1 MFSGVNRII
10 ARMGDFKSRLCSSLK
25 AFWQGI
31 RHPAPQG
38 RIDVNYLL
46 KWLLLGAIIG
56 VGAGLAAI
64 AFHRAIELVT
74 TWTLGDLAG
83 FKPPQPLGEGQDIIS
98 TIARR
103 WAIPLITALGG
114 LLAGF
119 VVYKLA
125 PEAEGHGTD
134 TAIDAY
140 HNKNGNIR
148 WRIPYVKFVAS
159 TITIGTGGSAGP
171 EGPASQMGA
180 GFGSFIAQIMHLSVE
195 DRRIAVAAGMG
206 AGIAAIF
213 KAPLGGG
220 ILAAEILYLQGMESE
235 VLIPAFISCM
245 IAYVVYASVQG
256 FTPIFGT
263 GLNISFTDPVSLV
276 YYAILGI
283 ACGLIGILCT
293 RTFSFVKDIFH
304 KWRFPLILKPAIGGL
319 LTGLIALWLP
329 QVLGVGYGWT
339 QLAMTPSTIGI
350 GLALLAVLVFA
361 KIIATAFTVES
372 GGSGGV
378 FAPGIVIGGLLGA
391 VLWGLLRNVPHM
403 PSLASFVIVGMMA
416 FLGAVGH
423 VPLAVMVMIAE
434 ITGSYQL
441 LAPAMI
447 AVGLAYVIIGNNTMY
462 HSQVLSP
469 AESPAHRDK
478 YSYPLLNRMQV
489 KEAMRTKVLTLSP
502 DATIADAAGL
512 MQINGVKGIPVIDTN
527 SNLVGIIANIDVMK
541 VPQEKWP
548 LTRVKEIMSTDLAVI
563 RADDRLDYAMNYMRQ
578 RNIGHLPVVEDK
590 DPKKLIGIITT
601 SDIVAAYM
609 DSQKSF
615 KPQNNE
621 YNK

>member
-1 MFSGVNRII
+1 MVKQIRAQERRWVANL
-10 ARMGDFKSRLCSSLK
+10 KS
-25 AFWQGI
+25 FWHNLS
-31 RHPAPQG
+31 HPAPEG

-46 KWLLLGAIIG
+46 KWLLFGAVIG

-64 AFHRAIELVT
+64 AFHRCIELVT
-74 TWTLGDLAG
+74 GWTLGDIAG
-83 FKPPQPLGEGQDIIS
+83 FKPPQPLGEGQAIIS
-98 TIARR
+98 AITHR
-103 WAIPLITALGG
+103 WGIPIITALGG

-180 GFGSFIAQIMHLSVE
+180 GFGSFIAQIARLSIE

-235 VLIPAFISCM
+235 VLIPAFISSM

-263 GLNISFTDPVSLV
+263 GLNISFNDPISLV
-276 YYAILGI
+276 YYGVLGI
-283 ACGLIGILCT
+283 GCGLLGILTT
-293 RTFSFVKDIFH
+293 RTFTFVKDIFH
-304 KWRFPLILKPAIGGL
+304 KWRFPSILKPAIGGL
-319 LTGLIALWLP
+319 LTGIIALWLP
-329 QVLGVGYGWT
+329 QVLGIGYGWT
-339 QLAMTPSTIGI
+339 QLAMTPGAIGI

-361 KIIATAFTVES
+361 KILATSLTVES

-391 VLWGLLRNVPHM
+391 VLWGLMRNIPGM

-447 AVGLAYVIIGNNTMY
+447 AVGLAYVIIGRNTMY
-462 HSQVLSP
+462 KSQVLSP
-469 AESPAHRDK
+469 AESPAHRDR

-489 KEAMRTKVLTLSP
+489 KEAMKAEVLTLSP
-502 DATIADAAGL
+502 ESMVSEAAR
-512 MQINGVKGIPVIDTN
+512 MMKAKDIKGIPIIDN
-527 SNLVGIIANIDVMK
+527 AGNLTGIVANIDIMK
-541 VPQEKWP
+541 TPREQWP
-548 LTRVKEIMSTDLAVI
+548 LT
-563 RADDRLDYAMNYMRQ
+563 
-578 RNIGHLPVVEDK
+578 
-590 DPKKLIGIITT
+590 
-601 SDIVAAYM
+601 
-609 DSQKSF
+609 
-615 KPQNNE
+615 
-621 YNK
+621 

>member
-1 MFSGVNRII
+1 MVKQIRDRERKWVSGL
-10 ARMGDFKSRLCSSLK
+10 KS
-25 AFWQGI
+25 FWHNLV
-31 RHPAPQG
+31 HPTPEG

-46 KWLLLGAIIG
+46 KWLLFGMIIG

-98 TIARR
+98 TITHW
-103 WAIPLITALGG
+103 WAIPVITTLGG

-180 GFGSFIAQIMHLSVE
+180 GFGSFIAQIIHLSVE

-235 VLIPAFISCM
+235 VLIPAFIASM

-263 GLNISFTDPVSLV
+263 GLNISFNDPISLV
-276 YYAILGI
+276 YYGILGI

-293 RTFSFVKDIFH
+293 RTFTFVKDIFH
-304 KWRFPLILKPAIGGL
+304 RWSIPRILKPAIGGL

-329 QVLGVGYGWT
+329 QVLGIGYGWA
-339 QLAMTPSTIGI
+339 QLAMTPDAIGI
-350 GLALLAVLVFA
+350 ALALLAVLVFA

-478 YSYPLLNRMQV
+478 YAYPLLNRMQV

-512 MQINGVKGIPVIDTN
+512 MQINGIKGIPIIDN
-527 SNLVGIIANIDVMK
+527 ASNLAGIIANIDVMK
-541 VPQEKWP
+541 IPHDNWRG
-548 LTRVKEIMSTDLAVI
+548 TRVKDVMSTELAII
-563 RADDRLDYAMNYMRQ
+563 RAGDKVDYALNYMRR
-578 RNIGHLPVVEDK
+578 RNIGRLPVVEDNN
-590 DPKKLIGIITT
+590 PKKLIGIITT

-609 DSQKSF
+609 DLQQSF
-615 KPQNNE
+615 KP
-621 YNK
+621 

>member
-1 MFSGVNRII
+1 MKQIRDRERIWVSGL
-10 ARMGDFKSRLCSSLK
+10 KS
-25 AFWQGI
+25 FWHNLS
-31 RHPAPQG
+31 HPAPEG

-46 KWLLLGAIIG
+46 KWLVLGAIIG

-64 AFHRAIELVT
+64 AFHRCIELVT
-74 TWTLGDLAG
+74 GWTLGNIAG

-98 TIARR
+98 AITHR
-103 WAIPLITALGG
+103 WAIPLITAVGG

-134 TAIDAY
+134 SAIDAY

-180 GFGSFIAQIMHLSVE
+180 GFGSFIAQIARLSVE

-235 VLIPAFISCM
+235 VLIPAFISSM

-263 GLNISFTDPVSLV
+263 GLNISFSDPISLV
-276 YYAILGI
+276 YYAVLGI
-283 ACGLIGILCT
+283 GCGLLGILTT
-293 RTFSFVKDIFH
+293 RTFTFVKDIFH
-304 KWRFPLILKPAIGGL
+304 KWRFPRILKPAVGGL
-319 LTGLIALWLP
+319 LTGIIALWLP

-339 QLAMTPSTIGI
+339 QLAMTPGAIGI

-361 KIIATAFTVES
+361 KILATSLTVES

-391 VLWGLLRNVPHM
+391 VLWGLMRNIPHM

-462 HSQVLSP
+462 KSQVLSP
-469 AESPAHRDK
+469 AESPAHRSK
-478 YSYPLLNRMQV
+478 YAYPLLNRMLV

-502 DATIADAAGL
+502 EATVADAAGM
-512 MQINGVKGIPVIDTN
+512 MQINGIKGIPVIDNTG
-527 SNLVGIIANIDVMK
+527 NLTGIIANIDIMK
-541 VPQEKWP
+541 TPREQWP
-548 LTRVKEIMSTDLAVI
+548 LTRVKDIMSTDLAVI
-563 RADDRLDYAMNYMRQ
+563 HAEDPLDYAMNYMRQ
-578 RNIGHLPVVEDK
+578 RNIGRLPVVEDK
-590 DPKKLIGIITT
+590 NPKKLVGIITT

-609 DSQKSF
+609 DSQSSN
-615 KPQNNE
+615 KPAQNNQI
-621 YNK
+621 NRDLGVSN

>member
-1 MFSGVNRII
+1 MAKQIRDRKRRIN
-10 ARMGDFKSRLCSSLK
+10 LSLNSLWHI
-25 AFWQGI
+25 F
-31 RHPAPQG
+31 RHPTLQEH
-38 RIDVNYLL
+38 IDVNYLT

-56 VGAGLAAI
+56 VGAGLSAI
-64 AFHRAIELVT
+64 VFHRAIEFVT
-74 TWTLGDLAG
+74 QWTLGKAAG
-83 FKPPQPLGEGQDIIS
+83 FYPPQPLGEGQAVIS
-98 TIARR
+98 TISHL
-103 WAIPLITALGG
+103 WVIPVITTLGG
-114 LLAGF
+114 LLAGI

-134 TAIDAY
+134 TAIDSF
-140 HNKNGNIR
+140 HNKNGLIR
-148 WRIPYVKFVAS
+148 WRIPYVKFLAS

-180 GFGSFIAQIMHLSVE
+180 GFGSFVAQILHLSVE

-213 KAPLGGG
+213 KAPLGGA

-235 VLIPAFISCM
+235 VLIPAFISSM
-245 IAYVVYASVQG
+245 IAYVIYAGVQG

-263 GLNISFTDPVSLV
+263 GLYIAFNDGMSLL

-293 RTFSFVKDIFH
+293 RTFTFVKDIFH
-304 KWRFPLILKPAIGGL
+304 KMHIPRILKPALGGL
-319 LTGLIALWLP
+319 LTGIIALWLP

-339 QLAMTPSTIGI
+339 QLAMTPDAINI
-350 GLALLAVLVFA
+350 GLVLLAVLVLA
-361 KIIATAFTVES
+361 KIVATAFTVES

-391 VLWGLLRNVPHM
+391 VLWGVMRNVPHM

-416 FLGAVGH
+416 FLGSVGH

-447 AVGLAYVIIGNNTMY
+447 AVGLAYVIIGKNTMY
-462 HSQVLSP
+462 KSQVLSP

-478 YSYPLLNRMQV
+478 YAYPLLNRMLV
-489 KEAMRTKVLTLSP
+489 KEAMKWPVTTLSP
-502 DATIADAAGL
+502 EATITEAANL
-512 MQINGVKGIPVIDTN
+512 MQARGIKGVPIINTRG
-527 SNLVGIIANIDVMK
+527 NLAGIIANIDVVK
-541 VPQEKWP
+541 IRHNKWQSTRIQE
-548 LTRVKEIMSTDLAVI
+548 VMSTDLAI
-563 RADDRLDYAMNYMRQ
+563 IHAEDRLDYALNLMRQ
-578 RNIGHLPVVEDK
+578 RNIGRLPVVEENN
-590 DPKKLIGIITT
+590 PHKLIGIITS
-601 SDIVAAYM
+601 SDIVGKYM
-609 DSQKSF
+609 ETQSSMLSTDETSNSAK
-615 KPQNNE
+615 
-621 YNK
+621 

>member
-304 KWRFPLILKPAIGGL
+304 KWRFP
-319 LTGLIALWLP
+319 
-329 QVLGVGYGWT
+329 
-339 QLAMTPSTIGI
+339 
-350 GLALLAVLVFA
+350 
-361 KIIATAFTVES
+361 
-372 GGSGGV
+372 
-378 FAPGIVIGGLLGA
+378 
-391 VLWGLLRNVPHM
+391 
-403 PSLASFVIVGMMA
+403 SF
-416 FLGAVGH
+416 
-423 VPLAVMVMIAE
+423 
-434 ITGSYQL
+434 
-441 LAPAMI
+441 
-447 AVGLAYVIIGNNTMY
+447 
-462 HSQVLSP
+462 
-469 AESPAHRDK
+469 
-478 YSYPLLNRMQV
+478 
-489 KEAMRTKVLTLSP
+489 
-502 DATIADAAGL
+502 
-512 MQINGVKGIPVIDTN
+512 
-527 SNLVGIIANIDVMK
+527 
-541 VPQEKWP
+541 
-548 LTRVKEIMSTDLAVI
+548 
-563 RADDRLDYAMNYMRQ
+563 
-578 RNIGHLPVVEDK
+578 
-590 DPKKLIGIITT
+590 
-601 SDIVAAYM
+601 
-609 DSQKSF
+609 
-615 KPQNNE
+615 
-621 YNK
+621 

>member
-1 MFSGVNRII
+1 MVKSIRNR
-10 ARMGDFKSRLCSSLK
+10 RRQWTSSLK
-25 AFWQGI
+25 SFWHNL
-31 RHPAPQG
+31 RHPTLEG

-56 VGAGLAAI
+56 AGAGLAAV

-74 TWTLGDLAG
+74 GWTLDDIAG
-83 FKPPQPLGEGQDIIS
+83 FKPPQPLGEGQAVIS
-98 TIARR
+98 TISHL
-103 WAIPLITALGG
+103 WVIPVITTLGG
-114 LLAGF
+114 LLAGII
-119 VVYKLA
+119 VYKLA

-180 GFGSFIAQIMHLSVE
+180 GFGSFLAQILHLSTE

-213 KAPLGGG
+213 KAPLGGA

-235 VLIPAFISCM
+235 VLIPAFLSSM
-245 IAYVVYASVQG
+245 VAYVVYASIQG

-263 GLNISFTDPVSLV
+263 GLNISFNDPTSLV
-276 YYAILGI
+276 FYAVLGI
-283 ACGLIGILCT
+283 ACGLIGIVCT
-293 RTFSFVKDIFH
+293 RTFSGVKEIFH
-304 KWRFPLILKPAIGGL
+304 KLRIPRIFKPAIGGL

-329 QVLGVGYGWT
+329 QVLGIGYGWT
-339 QLAMTPSTIGI
+339 QLAMTPNALQIS
-350 GLALLAVLVFA
+350 LAILAILVLA
-361 KIIATAFTVES
+361 KILATALTVES

-378 FAPGIVIGGLLGA
+378 FAPGIVIGGLIGA
-391 VLWGLLRNVPHM
+391 VLWQAMQGVPHM

-447 AVGLAYVIIGNNTMY
+447 AVGLAYVIIGRNTMY

-478 YSYPLLNRMQV
+478 YSYPLLNHMKV
-489 KEAMRTKVLTLSP
+489 KEAMIADVVTLSP
-502 DATIADAAGL
+502 DSLVSEAAQL
-512 MQINGVKGIPVIDTN
+512 MQTKGIKGIPIIDN
-527 SNLVGIIANIDVMK
+527 MGNLAGIVANIDVMQLQK
-541 VPQEKWP
+541 DKWL
-548 LTRVKEIMSTDLAVI
+548 LTRVKDIMSTDLAVI
-563 RADDRLDYAMNYMRQ
+563 HTEDHLDYALNLMRQ
-578 RNIGHLPVVEDK
+578 KNIGRLPVVDAK
-590 DPKKLIGIITT
+590 NQRKMVGIITS
-601 SDIVAAYM
+601 SDIVAIYL
-609 DSQKSF
+609 DSQSSG
-615 KPQNNE
+615 NTA
-621 YNK
+621 

>member
-1 MFSGVNRII
+1 MKV
-10 ARMGDFKSRLCSSLK
+10 RLCSSSK
-25 AFWQGI
+25 TFWQSI
-31 RHPAPQG
+31 RHPAPEG

-46 KWLLLGAIIG
+46 KWLLFGAIIG
-56 VGAGLAAI
+56 LGAGLAAI

-98 TIARR
+98 TITHR
-103 WAIPLITALGG
+103 WAIPLITTMGG

-235 VLIPAFISCM
+235 VLIPAFISSM

-263 GLNISFTDPVSLV
+263 GLNISFTDPISLV

-293 RTFSFVKDIFH
+293 RTFTFVKDIFH
-304 KWRFPLILKPAIGGL
+304 RWRIPRILKPAIGGL

-329 QVLGVGYGWT
+329 QVLGIGYGWT
-339 QLAMTPSTIGI
+339 QLAMTPDAIDI

-391 VLWGLLRNVPHM
+391 VLWGAMRGVPHM

-447 AVGLAYVIIGNNTMY
+447 AVGLAYVIIGRNTMY

-478 YSYPLLNRMQV
+478 YAYPLLNRIQV

-502 DATIADAAGL
+502 DATVADASGL
-512 MQINGVKGIPVIDTN
+512 MQINGIKGIPIIDNTG
-527 SNLVGIIANIDVMK
+527 NLIGIVANIDVM
-541 VPQEKWP
+541 QIQRDKWP
-548 LTRVKEIMSTDLAVI
+548 LTRVQDIMSTDLAI
-563 RADDRLDYAMNYMRQ
+563 IHAGDQLDYALNLMRQ
-578 RNIGHLPVVEDK
+578 RHIGRLPVVEDK
-590 DPKKLIGIITT
+590 NPKIMIGIITT
-601 SDIVAAYM
+601 SDIVGTYM
-609 DSQKSF
+609 DSQNSV
-615 KPQNNE
+615 KPSRNNSSD
-621 YNK
+621 

>member
-1 MFSGVNRII
+1 MVKSIRNR
-10 ARMGDFKSRLCSSLK
+10 RRQWTSSLK
-25 AFWQGI
+25 SFWHNL
-31 RHPAPQG
+31 RHPTLEG

-56 VGAGLAAI
+56 AGAGLAAV

-74 TWTLGDLAG
+74 GWTLDDIAG
-83 FKPPQPLGEGQDIIS
+83 FKPPQPLGEGQAVIS
-98 TIARR
+98 TISHL
-103 WAIPLITALGG
+103 WVIPVITTLGG
-114 LLAGF
+114 LLAGII
-119 VVYKLA
+119 VYKLA

-180 GFGSFIAQIMHLSVE
+180 GFGSFLAQILHLSTE

-213 KAPLGGG
+213 KAPLGGA

-235 VLIPAFISCM
+235 VLIPAFLSSM
-245 IAYVVYASVQG
+245 VAYVVYASIQG

-263 GLNISFTDPVSLV
+263 GLNISFNDPTSLV
-276 YYAILGI
+276 FYAVLGI
-283 ACGLIGILCT
+283 ACGLIGIVCT
-293 RTFSFVKDIFH
+293 RTFSGVKEIFH
-304 KWRFPLILKPAIGGL
+304 KLRIPRIFKPAIGGL

-329 QVLGVGYGWT
+329 QVLGIGYGWT
-339 QLAMTPSTIGI
+339 QLAMTPNALQIS
-350 GLALLAVLVFA
+350 LAILAILVLA
-361 KIIATAFTVES
+361 KILATALTVES

-378 FAPGIVIGGLLGA
+378 FAPGIVIGGLIGA
-391 VLWGLLRNVPHM
+391 VLWQAMQGVPHM

-447 AVGLAYVIIGNNTMY
+447 AVGLAYVIIGRNTMY

-478 YSYPLLNRMQV
+478 YSYPILNHMKV
-489 KEAMRTKVLTLSP
+489 KEAMIADVVTLSP
-502 DATIADAAGL
+502 DSLVSEAAQL
-512 MQINGVKGIPVIDTN
+512 MQTKGIKGIPIIDN
-527 SNLVGIIANIDVMK
+527 MGNLAGIVANIDVMQLQK
-541 VPQEKWP
+541 DKWL
-548 LTRVKEIMSTDLAVI
+548 LTRVKDIMSTDLAVI
-563 RADDRLDYAMNYMRQ
+563 HTEDHLDYALNLMRQ
-578 RNIGHLPVVEDK
+578 KNIGRLPVVDAK
-590 DPKKLIGIITT
+590 NQRKMVGIITS
-601 SDIVAAYM
+601 SDIVAIYL
-609 DSQKSF
+609 DSQSSG
-615 KPQNNE
+615 NTA
-621 YNK
+621 

>member
-1 MFSGVNRII
+1 MFSDINRIN
-10 ARMGDFKSRLCSSLK
+10 ARMGDLKSRLRSSSK

-180 GFGSFIAQIMHLSVE
+180 GFGSFIAQIMHLSVD

-245 IAYVVYASVQG
+245 IAYVVYASAQG

-263 GLNISFTDPVSLV
+263 GLNISFTDPISLV
-276 YYAILGI
+276 
-283 ACGLIGILCT
+283 
-293 RTFSFVKDIFH
+293 
-304 KWRFPLILKPAIGGL
+304 
-319 LTGLIALWLP
+319 
-329 QVLGVGYGWT
+329 
-339 QLAMTPSTIGI
+339 
-350 GLALLAVLVFA
+350 
-361 KIIATAFTVES
+361 
-372 GGSGGV
+372 
-378 FAPGIVIGGLLGA
+378 
-391 VLWGLLRNVPHM
+391 
-403 PSLASFVIVGMMA
+403 MMA

-502 DATIADAAGL
+502 DATIADAASL
-512 MQINGVKGIPVIDTN
+512 MQLNGIKGIPVIDTN
-527 SNLVGIIANIDVMK
+527 SNLVGIITNIDVMK

-563 RADDRLDYAMNYMRQ
+563 RAGDRLDYALNYMRQ
-578 RNIGHLPVVEDK
+578 RNIGHLPVVDDK
-590 DPKKLIGIITT
+590 DPK
-601 SDIVAAYM
+601 
-609 DSQKSF
+609 
-615 KPQNNE
+615 N
-621 YNK
+621 

>member
-1 MFSGVNRII
+1 MAKQIRDRERKWVSGL
-10 ARMGDFKSRLCSSLK
+10 KS
-25 AFWQGI
+25 FWHNL
-31 RHPAPQG
+31 RHPAPEG

-46 KWLLLGAIIG
+46 KWLVLGAIIG

-64 AFHRAIELVT
+64 AFHRCIELVT
-74 TWTLGDLAG
+74 TWTLGDIAG

-98 TIARR
+98 AITHR
-103 WAIPLITALGG
+103 WAIPIITALGG

-134 TAIDAY
+134 SAIDAF

-180 GFGSFIAQIMHLSVE
+180 GFGSFIAQIAHLSVE

-235 VLIPAFISCM
+235 VLIPAFISSM
-245 IAYVVYASVQG
+245 IAYVVYASAQG

-263 GLNISFTDPVSLV
+263 GLNISFNDPVSLV
-276 YYAILGI
+276 YYGVLGI
-283 ACGLIGILCT
+283 GCGLLGILMT
-293 RTFSFVKDIFH
+293 RAFTFVKDIFH
-304 KWRFPLILKPAIGGL
+304 KWRFPRILKPAVGGL

-329 QVLGVGYGWT
+329 QVLGIGYGWT
-339 QLAMTPSTIGI
+339 QLEMTPGAIGI
-350 GLALLAVLVFA
+350 SLALLAVLVFA
-361 KIIATAFTVES
+361 KILATSLTVES

-462 HSQVLSP
+462 KSQVLSP
-469 AESPAHRDK
+469 AESPAHRSK
-478 YSYPLLNRMQV
+478 YAYPLLNRMQV
-489 KEAMRTKVLTLSP
+489 KEAMRTKVLTISP
-502 DATIADAAGL
+502 EATVADAAGM
-512 MQINGVKGIPVIDTN
+512 MQINGIKGIPVIDSTG
-527 SNLVGIIANIDVMK
+527 NLTGIIANIDVMK
-541 VPQEKWP
+541 IPQGQWP
-548 LTRVKEIMSTDLAVI
+548 LTMVKDIMSTDLAVV
-563 RADDRLDYAMNYMRQ
+563 RAEDPLDYAMNYMRQ
-578 RNIGHLPVVEDK
+578 RNIGRLPVVEAK
-590 DPKKLIGIITT
+590 NPKKLIGIITT
-601 SDIVAAYM
+601 SDIVSAYM
-609 DSQKSF
+609 DSQQKF
-615 KPQNNE
+615 KPPQNDTQE
-621 YNK
+621 HGI

>member
-1 MFSGVNRII
+1 
-10 ARMGDFKSRLCSSLK
+10 
-25 AFWQGI
+25 
-31 RHPAPQG
+31 
-38 RIDVNYLL
+38 
-46 KWLLLGAIIG
+46 
-56 VGAGLAAI
+56 
-64 AFHRAIELVT
+64 
-74 TWTLGDLAG
+74 
-83 FKPPQPLGEGQDIIS
+83 
-98 TIARR
+98 
-103 WAIPLITALGG
+103 
-114 LLAGF
+114 
-119 VVYKLA
+119 
-125 PEAEGHGTD
+125 
-134 TAIDAY
+134 
-140 HNKNGNIR
+140 
-148 WRIPYVKFVAS
+148 
-159 TITIGTGGSAGP
+159 
-171 EGPASQMGA
+171 
-180 GFGSFIAQIMHLSVE
+180 
-195 DRRIAVAAGMG
+195 
-206 AGIAAIF
+206 
-213 KAPLGGG
+213 
-220 ILAAEILYLQGMESE
+220 
-235 VLIPAFISCM
+235 M
-245 IAYVVYASVQG
+245 IAYVVYASAQG

-263 GLNISFTDPVSLV
+263 GLNISFTDPISLV
-276 YYAILGI
+276 YYGVLGI
-283 ACGLIGILCT
+283 ACGLIGILTT
-293 RTFSFVKDIFH
+293 RTFTFVKDIFH
-304 KWRFPLILKPAIGGL
+304 KWRFPRILKPAVGGL

-329 QVLGVGYGWT
+329 QVLGIGYGWT
-339 QLAMTPSTIGI
+339 QLTMTPNAIDI

-447 AVGLAYVIIGNNTMY
+447 AVGLAYVIIGNNTIY

-502 DATIADAAGL
+502 DATIADAASL
-512 MQINGVKGIPVIDTN
+512 MQLNGIKGIPVIDTN

-563 RADDRLDYAMNYMRQ
+563 RAGDRLDYALNYMRQ
-578 RNIGHLPVVEDK
+578 RNIGRLPVVDDK

-609 DSQKSF
+609 DSQNLV
-615 KPQNNE
+615 KPSRSTPD
-621 YNK
+621 

>member
-1 MFSGVNRII
+1 MVKQIRDRERKWVSGL
-10 ARMGDFKSRLCSSLK
+10 KSFRHNLS
-25 AFWQGI
+25 
-31 RHPAPQG
+31 HPAPEG

-46 KWLLLGAIIG
+46 KWLVLGAIIG

-64 AFHRAIELVT
+64 AFHRCIELVT
-74 TWTLGDLAG
+74 GWTLGNIAG
-83 FKPPQPLGEGQDIIS
+83 FNPPQPLGEGQDIIS
-98 TIARR
+98 AITHR
-103 WAIPLITALGG
+103 WAIPLITAAGG
-114 LLAGF
+114 LLAGV

-134 TAIDAY
+134 SAIDAF

-180 GFGSFIAQIMHLSVE
+180 GFGSFIGQIARLSVE

-235 VLIPAFISCM
+235 VLIPAFISSM

-263 GLNISFTDPVSLV
+263 GLNISFSDPVSLV

-283 ACGLIGILCT
+283 GCGLIGILTT
-293 RTFSFVKDIFH
+293 RTFTFVKDIFH
-304 KWRFPLILKPAIGGL
+304 KWRFPRILKPAVGGL
-319 LTGLIALWLP
+319 LTGIIALWLP

-339 QLAMTPSTIGI
+339 QLAMTPGAIGI

-361 KIIATAFTVES
+361 KIMATSLTVES

-391 VLWGLLRNVPHM
+391 VLWGLMRNIPHV

-447 AVGLAYVIIGNNTMY
+447 AVGVGLC
-462 HSQVLSP
+462 H
-469 AESPAHRDK
+469 HRQQHDVQE
-478 YSYPLLNRMQV
+478 PGAFPGRITG
-489 KEAMRTKVLTLSP
+489 AP
-502 DATIADAAGL
+502 G
-512 MQINGVKGIPVIDTN
+512 QIC
-527 SNLVGIIANIDVMK
+527 
-541 VPQEKWP
+541 
-548 LTRVKEIMSTDLAVI
+548 
-563 RADDRLDYAMNYMRQ
+563 
-578 RNIGHLPVVEDK
+578 LPVAEPHAGERSHAK
-590 DPKKLIGIITT
+590 
-601 SDIVAAYM
+601 
-609 DSQKSF
+609 
-615 KPQNNE
+615 
-621 YNK
+621 

>member
-1 MFSGVNRII
+1 MVKSIRNR
-10 ARMGDFKSRLCSSLK
+10 RRQWTSSLK
-25 AFWQGI
+25 SFWHNL
-31 RHPAPQG
+31 RHPTLEG

-56 VGAGLAAI
+56 AGAGLAAV
-64 AFHRAIELVT
+64 AFHRAIERVT
-74 TWTLGDLAG
+74 GWTLDDIAG
-83 FKPPQPLGEGQDIIS
+83 FKPPQPLGEGQAVIS
-98 TIARR
+98 TISHL
-103 WAIPLITALGG
+103 WVIPVITTLGG
-114 LLAGF
+114 LLAGII
-119 VVYKLA
+119 VYKLA

-180 GFGSFIAQIMHLSVE
+180 GFGSFLAQILHLSTE

-213 KAPLGGG
+213 KAPLGGA

-235 VLIPAFISCM
+235 VLIPAFLSSM
-245 IAYVVYASVQG
+245 VAYVVYASIQG

-263 GLNISFTDPVSLV
+263 GLNISFNDPTSLV
-276 YYAILGI
+276 FYAVLGI
-283 ACGLIGILCT
+283 ACGLIGIVCT
-293 RTFSFVKDIFH
+293 RTFSGVKEIFH
-304 KWRFPLILKPAIGGL
+304 KLRIPRIFKPAIGGL

-329 QVLGVGYGWT
+329 QVLGIGYGWT
-339 QLAMTPSTIGI
+339 QLAMTPNALQIS
-350 GLALLAVLVFA
+350 LAILAILVLA
-361 KIIATAFTVES
+361 KILATALTVES

-378 FAPGIVIGGLLGA
+378 FAPGIVIGGLIGA
-391 VLWGLLRNVPHM
+391 VLWQAMQGVPHM

-447 AVGLAYVIIGNNTMY
+447 AVGLAYVIIGRNTMY

-478 YSYPLLNRMQV
+478 YSYPILNHMKV
-489 KEAMRTKVLTLSP
+489 KEAMIADVVTLSP
-502 DATIADAAGL
+502 DSLVSEAAQL
-512 MQINGVKGIPVIDTN
+512 MQTKGIKGIPIIDN
-527 SNLVGIIANIDVMK
+527 MGNLAGIVANIDVMQLQK
-541 VPQEKWP
+541 DKWL
-548 LTRVKEIMSTDLAVI
+548 LTRVKDIMSTDLAVI
-563 RADDRLDYAMNYMRQ
+563 HTEDHLDYALNLMRQ
-578 RNIGHLPVVEDK
+578 KNIGRLPVVDAK
-590 DPKKLIGIITT
+590 NQRKMVGIITS
-601 SDIVAAYM
+601 SDIVAIYL
-609 DSQKSF
+609 DSQSSG
-615 KPQNNE
+615 NTA
-621 YNK
+621 

>member
-1 MFSGVNRII
+1 MVSGL
-10 ARMGDFKSRLCSSLK
+10 KS
-25 AFWQGI
+25 FWHNL
-31 RHPAPQG
+31 RHPAPEG

-46 KWLLLGAIIG
+46 KWLLFGAIIG

-64 AFHRAIELVT
+64 AFHRCIELVT
-74 TWTLGDLAG
+74 GWTLGDIAG

-98 TIARR
+98 AITHH
-103 WAIPLITALGG
+103 WAIPIITALGG

-119 VVYKLA
+119 VVYRLA

-134 TAIDAY
+134 SAIDAY

-148 WRIPYVKFVAS
+148 WHIPYVKFVAS

-180 GFGSFIAQIMHLSVE
+180 GFGSFIAQIAHLSVE

-235 VLIPAFISCM
+235 VLIPAFISSM
-245 IAYVVYASVQG
+245 IAYVIYASVQG

-263 GLNISFTDPVSLV
+263 GLNISFSDPVSLV
-276 YYAILGI
+276 YYAVLGI
-283 ACGLIGILCT
+283 GCGLLGILTT
-293 RTFSFVKDIFH
+293 RTFTFVKDIFH
-304 KWRFPLILKPAIGGL
+304 KWPFPRILKPAVGGL
-319 LTGLIALWLP
+319 LTGIIALWLP
-329 QVLGVGYGWT
+329 QVLGIGYGWT
-339 QLAMTPSTIGI
+339 QLAMTPDAMGI

-361 KIIATAFTVES
+361 KILATSLTVES

-391 VLWGLLRNVPHM
+391 VLWGLLRDVPHM

-462 HSQVLSP
+462 KSQVLSP
-469 AESPAHRDK
+469 AESPAHRSK
-478 YSYPLLNRMQV
+478 YAYPLLNRMLV

-502 DATIADAAGL
+502 EATIADAAGM
-512 MQINGVKGIPVIDTN
+512 MQINGIKGIPIIDN
-527 SNLVGIIANIDVMK
+527 SGNLTGIVANIDVMK
-541 VPQEKWP
+541 TPHQEWP
-548 LTRVKEIMSTDLAVI
+548 TTMVKDVMSTDLAVI
-563 RADDRLDYAMNYMRQ
+563 LADDRLDYAMNYMRQ
-578 RNIGHLPVVEDK
+578 RNIGRLPVVADNN
-590 DPKKLIGIITT
+590 PKKLIGIITT
-601 SDIVAAYM
+601 GDIVAAYM
-609 DSQKSF
+609 DLQQSF
-615 KPQNNE
+615 KPQ
-621 YNK
+621 KDASPKAG